1 MIDPNGKVMTTY
13 TRNIGLRF
21 FMGTTEK
28 VRILTII
35 HKEEKVLLRH
45 YHNKHVTY

>member
-28 VRILTII
+28 VRMLTII
-35 HKEEKVLLRH
+35 HKEEKVPIRH
-45 YHNKHVTY
+45 NHDNHVTC

>member
-1 MIDPNGKVMTTY
+1 MIEEAMIDANGRVLTTY

-28 VRILTII
+28 VGNLILYIKGI
-35 HKEEKVLLRH
+35 LQAK
-45 YHNKHVTY
+45 NKYF